1 MKVLVVAA
9 AFPEL
14 LGGGAKRS
22 FEVVKHYFKYGVEPI
37 LFIPYTAMY
46 KFILVGMY
54 NLKFSSK
61 DIIHEFGEIVNKLSS
76 NGVIIPNTTYQYFE
90 KIVSQLQSNHY
101 KRLKKLTVYELIQ
114 LKETEFKTIK
124 KYLEEVKSEA
134 SRIRFIYSLNEPL
147 DSILMA
153 YYAAN
158 RLSKPFGIL
167 LQLEPYY
174 EDLKEVF
181 RFINME
187 DWSIPRLAIKYLS
200 AIYTN
205 TYIKHEYLNVV
216 KDNKLKLLASVS
228 EVPLKLSGL
237 IRQVNNNYIRILYPA
252 NAYDDELIKYR
263 KVNDKCN
270 YAIFSARL
278 VCEKGILEIPYIWR
292 KVLSKLPEAELIIT
306 GAFNKP
312 KVESLFKFLI
322 RKLNLEKN
330 VRYLGFVERHKLL
343 ETISKAKLLIYP
355 SHKDAFPLIVL
366 ESLAL
371 GTTVVAYK
379 IPAITSVYRDVKAV
393 FTVPEYDVKAMA
405 EKVIDIF
412 KLENSK
418 LTDLHEN
425 ELTLKFLRDH
435 SSWENVAKAEVKV
448 MKECC

>member
-22 FEVVKHYFKYGVEPI
+22 FEVIKHYSKYGVEPI
-37 LFIPYTAMY
+37 LFIPYTALY
-46 KFILVGMY
+46 GFALVGMY

-61 DIIHEFGEIVNKLSS
+61 DIIHEFKEMINKLSL
-76 NGVIIPNTTYQYFE
+76 NEVTIPNATYQYFE

-101 KRLKKLTVYELIQ
+101 KRLKKLTVHELIQ
-114 LKETEFKTIK
+114 LKKTEFKATK

-174 EDLKEVF
+174 ENLKEMF

-187 DWSIPRLAIKYLS
+187 GWSIPRLAIKYLTS
-200 AIYTN
+200 LYIN
-205 TYIKHEYLNVV
+205 TYIKHEYLNLV

-228 EVPLKLSGL
+228 EAPLKLSGL
-237 IRQVNNNYIRILYPA
+237 ISKVNNNYIRILYPA
-252 NAYDDELIKYR
+252 NAYDDDLIKYR

-270 YAIFSARL
+270 YAVFSARL
-278 VCEKGILEIPYIWR
+278 TCEKGILEIPYIWR
-292 KVLSKLPEAELIIT
+292 KVLSKLPGAELIIT

-322 RKLNLEKN
+322 KKLNLEKN
-330 VRYLGFVERHKLL
+330 IKYLGFIERRKLL
-343 ETISKAKLLIYP
+343 ETVSKAKLLIYP

-371 GTTVVAYK
+371 GTTVVAYR
-379 IPAITSVYRDVKAV
+379 IPAITSVYKDVEAV

-405 EKVIDIF
+405 EKVVDIF
-412 KLENSK
+412 KLEHNK
-418 LTDLHEN
+418 LMDLHEN
-425 ELTLKFLRDH
+425 ELTLKFLKNH
-435 SSWENVAKAEVKV
+435 SSWENVAKAEVEI
-448 MKECC
+448 MKEYC

>member
-1 MKVLVVAA
+1 MKVLVVAG

-22 FEVVKHYFKYGVEPI
+22 FEVIKHYSKYGVEPI
-37 LFIPYTAMY
+37 LFIPYTALY
-46 KFILVGMY
+46 KFTLMGMY

-61 DIIHEFGEIVNKLSS
+61 DVIHEFGEIVDKLSS
-76 NGVIIPNTTYQYFE
+76 NGVIIPNATYQYSE
-90 KIVSQLQSNHY
+90 EIVSQLQSNHH
-101 KRLKKLTVYELIQ
+101 KRLRKLTVYELVQ
-114 LKETEFKTIK
+114 LKKTEFKTTR

-134 SRIRFIYSLNEPL
+134 SRIRFIYFLDGPL

-167 LQLEPYY
+167 LQSEPYY
-174 EDLKEVF
+174 EDLKEMF

-187 DWSIPRLAIKYLS
+187 GWSIPRLAIKYLT
-200 AIYTN
+200 AIYAN

-216 KDNKLKLLASVS
+216 KDNKLRLLASVS
-228 EVPLKLSGL
+228 EAPLKLSGL

-252 NAYDDELIKYR
+252 NAYDDDLIKYR

-270 YAIFSARL
+270 YAVFSARL
-278 VCEKGILEIPYIWR
+278 TCEKGILEIPYIWR
-292 KVLSKLPEAELIIT
+292 KVLSKLPGAELIIT

-330 VRYLGFVERHKLL
+330 IKYLGFIRRHKLP
-343 ETISKAKLLIYP
+343 EIISKAKLLVYP
-355 SHKDAFPLIVL
+355 SHKDTFPLIIL

-371 GTTVVAYK
+371 GTTVVAYR
-379 IPAITSVYRDVKAV
+379 IPAITSVYKDVKAV

-405 EKVIDIF
+405 EKVVDII
-412 KLENSK
+412 KLEHSK
-418 LTDLHEN
+418 LMDLHEN
-425 ELTLKFLRDH
+425 ELTLKFLKNH
-435 SSWENVAKAEVKV
+435 SSWENVAKAEVEI
-448 MKECC
+448 MKEYC

>member
-1 MKVLVVAA
+1 MKVLVVAG

-22 FEVVKHYFKYGVEPI
+22 FEVIKHYSKYGVEPI
-37 LFIPYTAMY
+37 LFIPYTALY
-46 KFILVGMY
+46 KFTLMGMY

-61 DIIHEFGEIVNKLSS
+61 DVIHEFGEIVDKLSS
-76 NGVIIPNTTYQYFE
+76 NGVIIPNATYQYSE
-90 KIVSQLQSNHY
+90 EIVSQLQSNHH
-101 KRLKKLTVYELIQ
+101 KRLRKLTVYELVQ
-114 LKETEFKTIK
+114 LKKTEFKTTR

-134 SRIRFIYSLNEPL
+134 SRIRFIYSLDGPL

-167 LQLEPYY
+167 LQSEPYY
-174 EDLKEVF
+174 EDLKEMF

-187 DWSIPRLAIKYLS
+187 GWSIPRLAIKYLT
-200 AIYTN
+200 AIYAN

-216 KDNKLKLLASVS
+216 KDNKLRLLASVS
-228 EVPLKLSGL
+228 EAPLKLSGL

-252 NAYDDELIKYR
+252 NAYDDDLIKYR

-270 YAIFSARL
+270 YAVFSARL
-278 VCEKGILEIPYIWR
+278 TCEKGILEIPYIWR
-292 KVLSKLPEAELIIT
+292 KVLSKLPGAELIIT

-330 VRYLGFVERHKLL
+330 IKYLGFIKRRKLL
-343 ETISKAKLLIYP
+343 ETVSKAKLLVYP

-371 GTTVVAYK
+371 GTTVVAYR
-379 IPAITSVYRDVKAV
+379 IPAITSVYKDVEAV
-393 FTVPEYDVKAMA
+393 FTVPEYDIKAMA
-405 EKVIDIF
+405 EKVVDIL
-412 KLENSK
+412 KLEHSK
-418 LTDLHEN
+418 LMDLHEN
-425 ELTLKFLRDH
+425 ELTLKFLKNH
-435 SSWENVAKAEVKV
+435 SSWENVAKTEVKI
-448 MKECC
+448 MKEYC